1 MQDEH
6 QEAVVELRALRS
18 STTQVRDLVLKR
30 SHETSSLAVS
40 LSSTAD
46 QVEDCVDTAATNR
59 VHWGAQSALIAALS
73 HFPEL
78 EPELEHELELV
89 GFGCNADLAKGQLNA
104 L

>member
-6 QEAVVELRALRS
+6 QEAVIELRALWS

-40 LSSTAD
+40 LSWTAD
-46 QVEDCVDTAATNR
+46 QVEDRVDTAATNR
-59 VHWGAQSALIAALS
+59 VHWGARLTLIATLS

-78 EPELEHELELV
+78 EPELELV
-89 GFGCNADLAKGQLNA
+89 GSGCNADLAKGQVNA